1 MTKSAKG
8 GPKPRGAGRT
18 GRARTRPLS
27 AEALRAV
34 EAAMASLAHEIRT
47 PLSGILA
54 VSELLAMS
62 ELGERERAWIA
73 VLRGSAEH
81 INAFASLIIDGARAE
96 EDRLVLRQQSFDLRR
111 VAQTVATSLAARAEV
126 KGLRC
131 TSKIADDLPETV
143 SGDPVRLRA
152 SLENLIDNAV
162 KFTEAGE
169 VRLDVAYKDGHASFT
184 VTDSGIG
191 LTTDE
196 ISRLFRPFSQASD
209 KIGERFGGA
218 GLGLAFVRRVA
229 QAMGGDVTVTSE
241 PGRGSTF
248 CLTVALELSVARH
261 RPEELPEKPLLPAE
275 PVAPAQPQPTT
286 VKPTK
291 ERPAEEKPTEE
302 KPKQKQRILHILCA
316 EDNVY
321 GRIITKTILTELGH
335 KVEFVGSGS
344 AVVEA
349 VSRHRYDAVLMDVVL
364 SGVDGIEA
372 TRRIR
377 MLPGPASQVPVIGL
391 SGHGARENEAAA
403 RASGMDGYLHKPVS
417 ARALADTLEELAR
430 RS

>member
-8 GPKPRGAGRT
+8 APKRRSADRT
-18 GRARTRPLS
+18 GGARARPLS
-27 AEALRAV
+27 AETIRAV

-54 VSELLAMS
+54 ISELLATS

-96 EDRLVLRQQSFDLRR
+96 EDRLVLRRQSFDLRR
-111 VAQTVATSLAARAEV
+111 VAQTVATSLGARAEV

-131 TSKIADDLPETV
+131 TWKIADDLPEAV

-209 KIGERFGGA
+209 SVGERFGGA

-248 CLTVALELSVARH
+248 CLTVALEPSVARH
-261 RPEELPEKPLLPAE
+261 RREELPERPLLPAA

-286 VKPTK
+286 VKPPE
-291 ERPAEEKPTEE
+291 ERPAEDKPTDE
-302 KPKQKQRILHILCA
+302 KPKQNQRMLRILCA

-349 VSRHRYDAVLMDVVL
+349 VSRNRYDAVLMDVVL

-417 ARALADTLEELAR
+417 ARALADTLAELAR
-430 RS
+430 R